1 MEQPKQPFLETLY
14 HLRTIEQVIL
24 YNKMAEITANEATA
38 AADFLESEY
47 EREATGYPFTPPQ
60 FNSAAA
66 LWGAKTLY
74 NAAQLLLYR
83 DNKPGELGGLLPPFP
98 GTPDASAMLSAD
110 VCLRFL
116 PQVVQQ
122 LHSIDAEDPLIGL
135 LKQRLVA
142 FHYSA
147 IGFDVDIPYIN
158 LQTLFKDDCFRQLYI
173 DRVTER
179 KAAKWAAL
187 PAIKEQ
193 VLANLGDH
201 KNLFWKEI
209 DLIN

>member
-24 YNKMAEITANEATA
+24 YNKMAEIPASEATA
-38 AADFLESEY
+38 AVDFLESEY
-47 EREATGYPFTPPQ
+47 EREATGYPYTAPKFDA
-60 FNSAAA
+60 AAA

-74 NAAQLLLYR
+74 NAAQLMVYR
-83 DNKPGELGGLLPPFP
+83 DTKSAELAALLPPFP

-110 VCLRFL
+110 ICLRFL
-116 PQVVQQ
+116 PQVAWQ
-122 LHSIDAEDPLIGL
+122 LHNIDAEDPLIAVL
-135 LKQRLVA
+135 RQRLVQ

-147 IGFDVDIPYIN
+147 IVFDVEIQDIAIEP
-158 LQTLFKDDCFRQLYI
+158 LFKNDCFRQLYI

-193 VLANLGDH
+193 VLANLGNH
-201 KNLFWKEI
+201 KALFWREI